1 MGYGN
6 ISPPLTGSDSAQVSE
21 RKKKKLKGAIWKEK
35 EERKEKE
42 RKNTK
47 EICSVRD
54 SRKKAEIKSREK
66 ERGRKRGE
74 WKRVRGIRGKREE
87 ERGEKR
93 EK

>member
-6 ISPPLTGSDSAQVSE
+6 ISPPLTGSDLAQVSE
-21 RKKKKLKGAIWKEK
+21 RKKKKLKGVSWKEK

-54 SRKKAEIKSREK
+54 SREAGSWRENEKGEGEIKM
-66 ERGRKRGE
+66 
-74 WKRVRGIRGKREE
+74 
-87 ERGEKR
+87 
-93 EK
+93 